1 MGETIRKG
9 RFRMIIEISTQ
20 EAWKIID
27 ASKAYPE
34 NYSVSDSVIKMF
46 KKIQKDLQKS
56 IKDENLGVSKP
67 KIKQTTTK
75 ETKGGVKVSTGRRKR
90 KTQAVV
96 GRRATKKSD

>member
-1 MGETIRKG
+1 
-9 RFRMIIEISTQ
+9 MIIEISTQ

-27 ASKAYPE
+27 AIKAYPE

-67 KIKQTTTK
+67 TK
-75 ETKGGVKVSTGRRKR
+75 KVITKRATAKKAQPVKKAKR
-90 KTQAVV
+90 KYT
-96 GRRATKKSD
+96 RRNRGAK